1 MLLTPYPSLEE
12 TVFLADMALSAIAEV
27 AEEIVDVLHCL
38 CSLGDPLIELFR
50 CQRHI
55 QASK

>member
-27 AEEIVDVLHCL
+27 AEEIVDGFALPVF
-38 CSLGDPLIELFR
+38 SW
-50 CQRHI
+50 
-55 QASK
+55 